1 MVNTFKS
8 LMQFNTIRF
17 SAYRTS
23 MKIRELQK
31 KLSRKHHVDNRY
43 SRGSRRYSMC
53 YVLCMD
59 TFNFISCGSVSI
71 LSETLFL
78 YRPVR
83 REAGNKYISGQ
94 AGRQQ
99 LFTSSQPHFAL
110 NWFPPTQASWGYIQ
124 IMGIRN
130 ILSLLVTK

>member
-43 SRGSRRYSMC
+43 SHGSRR

-59 TFNFISCGSVSI
+59 TFISCGSVSI

>member
-43 SRGSRRYSMC
+43 SHGSRRYSMYC
-53 YVLCMD
+53 VWSMD
-59 TFNFISCGSVSI
+59 TFISCGSVSI

-130 ILSLLVTK
+130 ILSLLVIK

>member
-43 SRGSRRYSMC
+43 SRGSLRYSMYC
-53 YVLCMD
+53 VWTPSSPVGRCLFYLK
-59 TFNFISCGSVSI
+59 
-71 LSETLFL
+71 LYTLFL

>member
-31 KLSRKHHVDNRY
+31 KLSRKHHLDNRY
-43 SRGSRRYSMC
+43 SHGSRRYSMYC
-53 YVLCMD
+53 VWTVD
-59 TFNFISCGSVSI
+59 TFISCGSVST

>member
-31 KLSRKHHVDNRY
+31 KLSRKHHLDNRY
-43 SRGSRRYSMC
+43 SHGSRRYSMYC
-53 YVLCMD
+53 VWTVD
-59 TFNFISCGSVSI
+59 TFISCGSVSI